1 MNDKLKSLMMI
12 TLMIASA
19 MAGCLSDDSSS
30 NVDLDDADGGYE
42 YASNVDNHRMLMG
55 DVCDIKDLSGAYDW
69 DGVKDIYESGE
80 YAEKADGS
88 YRTLDAFAS
97 ESGKNHA
104 YDTYY
109 GEAGSWDLFV
119 SAAIEGTGA
128 FAGESDTVRDQVVEK
143 GIQNGIMTAYA
154 IHELNAAIIKA
165 EAGNWGPDDAQHAW
179 DEGWAFY
186 HGPDDSGADFDG
198 CGPYATADKRAGNF
212 GTDNADG
219 TAAANVATLAAMNA
233 GLTAMQNE
241 DMQGLVDARDEVL
254 KNIVIVYS
262 QASVRYASK
271 MTDDLAAGD
280 ADDYDKHQAEGHAFF
295 RVIEAYVAD
304 YTDACYNNQTHGMAY
319 IGASAAATCDAFTWT
334 QHQGQGDYMCY
345 NTVVHMVYA
354 EATTEEICNGFASMF
369 TGSGMPGYYSD
380 YGASQIVNIFDLS
393 DDGDATA
400 DYEAH
405 VRMYLQPAWDVFGI
419 TSDDIGALV

>member
-1 MNDKLKSLMMI
+1 
-12 TLMIASA
+12 

-30 NVDLDDADGGYE
+30 SVDLDDADGGYE

-80 YAEKADGS
+80 YAEKSDGS
-88 YRTLDAFAS
+88 YRTLNGFAAA
-97 ESGKNHA
+97 SGKNHA

-109 GEAGSWDLFV
+109 GADGSWDLFV

-128 FAGESDTVRDQVVEK
+128 FSDESDTVRDQVVEK

-212 GTDNADG
+212 GTDDADG
-219 TAAANVATLAAMNA
+219 TAATNVATLAAMNA
-233 GLTAMQNE
+233 GLTAMQNQ

-254 KNIVIVYS
+254 KNVVIVYS

-271 MTDDLAAGD
+271 MTVDLDEDNG
-280 ADDYDKHQAEGHAFF
+280 DYDKHQAEGHAFF

-304 YTDACYNNQTHGMAY
+304 HTDSCYNNKTHGMAY
-319 IGASAAATCDAFTWT
+319 IGTSVAAACDAFTLT
-334 QHQGQGDYMCY
+334 QYQGQGDYMCY
-345 NTVVHMVYA
+345 NTALHTVYA
-354 EATTEEICNGFASMF
+354 EATTEEICNGFASVF
-369 TGSGMPGYYSD
+369 PGSGMPGYYAD
-380 YGASQIVNIFDLS
+380 YGASQIVDIFDLS
-393 DDGDATA
+393 NDGDTTA

-405 VRMYLQPAWDVFGI
+405 VRMYLQPAWDAFGI
-419 TSDDIGALV
+419 TSDDIGELV